1 MAELTEEEYQE
12 WSKDYYKASTAFDER
27 DAKVDEASENIE
39 KNLLLLGATAIED
52 KLQDG
57 VPESIATLASANI
70 KIWVL
75 TGDKQETA
83 INIGTIILF
92 CSLLSIH
99 ICSFNS
105 DSMFIYICFTR
116 NLGKTEDLSFIPRFR
131 VTAVSKIQIQPFL
144 RVFMQIAHRPT
155 QSTHL

>member
-12 WSKDYYKASTAFDER
+12 WSKEFYKASTAFDER

-83 INIGTIILF
+83 INIGMIILF
-92 CSLLSIH
+92 HPFTFISHSFVQFIFDFHLYILSLE
-99 ICSFNS
+99 
-105 DSMFIYICFTR
+105 TPA
-116 NLGKTEDLSFIPRFR
+116 KPRIWVFSPCLR
-131 VTAVSKIQIQPFL
+131 ITGVT
-144 RVFMQIAHRPT
+144 
-155 QSTHL
+155 